1 MLACRAARQYKHGAS
16 ERPSAARSKPPR
28 TSHRA
33 ACAKEDGALLR
44 LSVLDQSVALVDRP
58 HAESIRNTLA
68 LAHHCETLGYQRF
81 WLSEHHNH
89 GSIVGTAPE
98 ILIAA
103 IATTTRHIRVGS
115 AGVML
120 PHYSPY
126 KVAEQFRVLEAIAPG
141 RIDLGLGRAPGSD
154 GRTAFALNALA
165 NERPAQFPSD
175 VRDLMAWVTGSPL
188 PEGHPF
194 RLVRAYPEGETA
206 PEVWMLGSSDY
217 GAQVAAHFGLPYA
230 FAWFFTDGRGGQE
243 ALELYRQLYRPSPR
257 HPAPHTALCVWALAA
272 ESEEEAQYHFA
283 SRARVRL
290 LRDRGIFAPLEP
302 ADVALAYA
310 YTEAERAR
318 MAEMQREAYVGT
330 ATGVVERL
338 AALARRLNV
347 QEMAVVTWTYDEATR
362 RKSYQLLA
370 RAAGLVGLRAGPAAD
385 PSAITLS

>member
-1 MLACRAARQYKHGAS
+1 MGAS
-16 ERPSAARSKPPR
+16 ERPSAVRSKPSR

-33 ACAKEDGALLR
+33 ASAKEDGALLR
-44 LSVLDQSVALVDRP
+44 LSELDQSVALVDRP

-68 LAHHCETLGYQRF
+68 LAHHGEALGYQLF

-165 NERPAQFPSD
+165 NERPAQFPND
-175 VRDLMAWVTGSPL
+175 VRDLMAWVTGSQL

-243 ALELYRQLYRPSPR
+243 ALDLYRQLYQPSRR
-257 HPAPHTALCVWALAA
+257 HPVPHTALCVWALAA

-302 ADVALAYA
+302 ADVALAHA
-310 YTEAERAR
+310 YTDAERAH

-330 ATGVVERL
+330 ATGVVERI

-347 QEMAVVTWTYDEATR
+347 QEMAVVTWTYDEAAR

-370 RAAGLVGLRAGPAAD
+370 QAAGLVGLRAGPAGPAAD
-385 PSAITLS
+385 PGAITLS